1 MIKKC
6 PEKCKNS
13 IILNHTEIVIRSL
26 LRGDIKG
33 YSIIHDEF
41 NDEKIL
47 QAIAPNLTFVKLLV
61 YYKPKISKKIGIVFN
76 TLFVCIIGDILSFK
90 RTRTVTDN
98 MEETKDRHRRY
109 IRAINS
115 PIRRNILIQMK
126 AGKTTIPEL
135 EEATGLDAKTLDW
148 HIRMLEH
155 GFCVER
161 IEDEGNTVFKITQ
174 EGKVVDTLG
183 RR

>member
-1 MIKKC
+1 
-6 PEKCKNS
+6 
-13 IILNHTEIVIRSL
+13 
-26 LRGDIKG
+26 
-33 YSIIHDEF
+33 
-41 NDEKIL
+41 
-47 QAIAPNLTFVKLLV
+47 
-61 YYKPKISKKIGIVFN
+61 
-76 TLFVCIIGDILSFK
+76 
-90 RTRTVTDN
+90 

-161 IEDEGNTVFKITQ
+161 IEDDGNTVFKITQ